1 MKMKDS
7 FKDILTFVSSL
18 FFPNRC
24 IFCGELI
31 DPFEF
36 ECDSCDSEV
45 PLITGEI
52 CPYCGAKIDDCEC
65 KKKPAHYYDRIVAP
79 LYYDGLVKDC
89 IHRFKFKGE
98 RSIYSGLAKLMT
110 DTLFERYRDIDFD
123 YITYVPMFR
132 RKEQERG
139 FNQSRLLAKEIS
151 RLSGIE
157 FADGMILKLYDTDNQ
172 HDCTGLERTGNLLGA
187 FDLSDRFDVKDKTVL
202 LIDDVKTS
210 GSTLNECGKMLYLH
224 DAKSVICLT
233 AALRN
238 SKID

>member
-1 MKMKDS
+1 MMKDS
-7 FKDILTFVSSL
+7 YKDILTFISSL

-24 IFCGELI
+24 IFCGEPI
-31 DPFEF
+31 APFDF
-36 ECDSCDSEV
+36 ECDLCVNSV

-52 CPYCGAKIDDCEC
+52 CPCCGAGLVVCEC

-98 RSIYSGLAKLMT
+98 RSIYSGLARLMA
-110 DTLFERYRDIDFD
+110 DTLFERYCDIDFD
-123 YITYVPMFR
+123 CITYVPMFR
-132 RKEQERG
+132 RKEKERG

-157 FADGMILKLYDTDNQ
+157 FADGMLLKLYNTDNQ

-187 FDLSDRFDVKDKTVL
+187 FDMNDKFDVSDKTVL

-210 GSTLNECGKMLYLH
+210 GATLNECGKILYLN

-238 SKID
+238 SKIG

>member
-1 MKMKDS
+1 MKGLY
-7 FKDILTFVSSL
+7 KDILTFVSSL

-36 ECDSCDSEV
+36 ECEECNASV

-52 CPYCGAKIDDCEC
+52 CPYCGAKLDDCEC
-65 KKKPAHYYDRIVAP
+65 KKKPALYYDRIVAP
-79 LYYDGLVKDC
+79 LYYDGAVKDC

-110 DTLFERYRDIDFD
+110 DTLFERYGGIDFD
-123 YITYVPMFR
+123 LIAYVPMFR
-132 RKEQERG
+132 RKEKERG

-151 RLSGIE
+151 RLSGIM
-157 FADGMILKLYDTDNQ
+157 FADGLLLKLYDTDNQ
-172 HDCTGLERTGNLLGA
+172 HDCTGLERTGNLLGT
-187 FDLSDRFDVKDKTVL
+187 FDIDESFDIKDKNIL
-202 LIDDVKTS
+202 LVDDVKTS
-210 GSTLNECGKMLYLH
+210 GATLNECGKMLYLN
-224 DAKSVICLT
+224 DAKSVFCLT

-238 SKID
+238 SKIS